1 MIVQNFFI
9 PLQTNGKIYTIP
21 NLIINNKIQTIMKKL
36 LLTVCVAF
44 ASINAFCG
52 NEPVV
57 GDQIPLSY
65 TSPYTDPEDNP
76 GRAPILVPVL
86 YIDGYTLTAGT
97 GTLGSTIQ
105 LLDEDD
111 NVVFSTFVYVE
122 GDIQLPT
129 TLSGTYTIE
138 VIRGSQTFVGEIT
151 L

>member
-1 MIVQNFFI
+1 
-9 PLQTNGKIYTIP
+9 
-21 NLIINNKIQTIMKKL
+21 MKKEFLIFILAL
-36 LLTVCVAF
+36 LAATTIQA
-44 ASINAFCG
+44 
-52 NEPVV
+52 EPDLVPV
-57 GDQIPLSY
+57 RPVPTLPDNGA
-65 TSPYTDPEDNP
+65 DP
-76 GRAPILVPVL
+76 RAPILVPVL

-129 TLSGTYTIE
+129 TLSGTYTIQ
-138 VIRGSQTFVGEIT
+138 VLRGSQTFEGEIT